1 MQVYEV
7 YKYLFNMK
15 LTWNIKYLLRV
26 KLLKMAI
33 KIGIKAGIVK
43 WETKLTPL
51 VYKPDNARFK
61 LHNDGSLFI
70 CFGCQLNSPAP
81 AL

>member
-1 MQVYEV
+1 MPVYEV
-7 YKYLFNMK
+7 YKYMFNMK

-26 KLLKMAI
+26 NLLKMAI

-43 WETKLTPL
+43 WETKLIPL

-61 LHNDGSLFI
+61 LHNDCSLFI
-70 CFGCQLNSPAP
+70 CSACQLNSPAP